1 MLPET
6 KYALSGDVNIAYE
19 VIGDGPIDLVIV
31 HGWVSTIEGMR
42 EAPGFALFAQR
53 LASFSRVIQFD
64 KRGTG
69 MSDRVTQA
77 ATMEERMDDVRAV
90 MDAVGSQRAA
100 VMGISEGGVM
110 AALFAATYPERTS
123 ALILYGSQETGNNP
137 ANTEAEW
144 LEYAEDVKHN
154 WGSEAE
160 ARNLLSWLTP
170 SLVVDEQLIQWA
182 QKAMRLGASPGAVIA
197 LARMNSE
204 IDIRQILPSIHVP
217 TLVLHRSDDTLPVR
231 HGRYLAEHI
240 PAARYVELAGAD
252 HLISIGNSNAI
263 LDEIEEFL
271 TGVRHPTEHNRML
284 ATIMFTDIV
293 SSTKQAHEL
302 GDRRWL
308 ELLDQHNML
317 VRRELARYR
326 GVEMNTT
333 GDGFFATFDGPARA
347 IRCALAISDNVQRL
361 GIQIRAGLHT
371 GECELMGNKVGGI
384 AVHIGARVMAYSS
397 ANEVLVSS
405 TVKDLV
411 AGSGIKFIERGV
423 HELKGVP
430 DAWHLYAVARPE

>member
-1 MLPET
+1 MLPQI

-31 HGWVSTIEGMR
+31 HGWIATMEGLR
-42 EAPGFALFAQR
+42 DAPGFAQFAQR
-53 LASFSRVIQFD
+53 LTAFARVIQFD

-69 MSDRVTQA
+69 ISDRVTQA

-90 MDAVGSQRAA
+90 MDTVGSQRAA
-100 VMGISEGGVM
+100 IMGISEGGVM

-123 ALILYGSQETGNNP
+123 ALILYGSHATPPNP
-137 ANTEAEW
+137 WTTDAEW
-144 LEYAEDVKHN
+144 SEHSEQVRHN
-154 WGSEAE
+154 WGTEAE
-160 ARNLLSWLTP
+160 ARDLLSWLAP
-170 SLVVDEQLIQWA
+170 SLAVDEQLIQWA
-182 QKAMRLGASPGAVIA
+182 QKFMRLGASPGAVIA
-197 LARMNSE
+197 LDRMNSE
-204 IDIRQILPSIHVP
+204 LDIRHVLPSIRVS
-217 TLVLHRSDDTLPVR
+217 TLVLHRSNDAIPVAN
-231 HGRYLAEHI
+231 GRYLAEHI
-240 PAARYVELAGAD
+240 PAAKYVELAGAD
-252 HLISIGNSNAI
+252 HLLFIGNSNAI

-271 TGVRHPTEHNRML
+271 TGVRHPSEHNRML

-293 SSTKQAHEL
+293 GSTERAHEL

-308 ELLDQHNML
+308 ELLDQHNVL
-317 VRRELARYR
+317 VRRELARFR
-326 GVEMNTT
+326 GVEMETT

-361 GIQIRAGLHT
+361 GIQVRAGLHT

-384 AVHIGARVMAYSS
+384 AVHIGARVMAHSS

-405 TVKDLV
+405 IVKDLV

-430 DAWHLYAVARPE
+430 DSWHLYAVARSE